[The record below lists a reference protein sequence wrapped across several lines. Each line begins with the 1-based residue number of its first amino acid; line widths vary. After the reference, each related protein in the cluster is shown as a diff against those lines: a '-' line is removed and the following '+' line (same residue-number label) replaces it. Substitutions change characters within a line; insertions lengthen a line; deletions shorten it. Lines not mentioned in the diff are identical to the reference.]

1 MFQNLIF
8 SFVTY
13 PYNVFSEI
21 MKIIFLFIIPVFFI
35 SNIPV
40 EILIQFSLKLFI
52 EVIIVTILVF
62 IIALFIFKKGLKKYE
77 SGNLINVRI

>member
-35 SNIPV
+35 SNIPI
-40 EILIQFSLKLFI
+40 EILMQFSLKLFI